1 MRAHG
6 RNDHDLCA
14 VVPPPLPPSLQPRSQ
29 RRASQSVGP
38 GADVDPS
45 SLSRHTC
52 DPVPSHALTRPTTLA
67 GAAYTSTRARALAL
81 GQRRDG
87 RWGVCRQRYG
97 MRPHR
102 FRWTRAVCSS
112 LCARPC
118 FRFVLGCPILCI
130 RVPAA
135 CPPAR
140 PSARPSSRHPRSRC
154 RRLVPT
160 GFSMQ
165 GDALWV
171 PSAAVQVP
179 SVQATPSV
187 GHARIPHPRMRRAV
201 DACSTAVRRLSEL
214 AAGRRVQPT
223 EPMLRSIGPSAHRPM
238 VVCCASAADG
248 SAGAARRC
256 AAAALCPRRL

>member
-38 GADVDPS
+38 DADVDPS

-52 DPVPSHALTRPTTLA
+52 DPVPSHARTRSTTLA

-140 PSARPSSRHPRSRC
+140 PSARPSSRHPRSQC

-160 GFSMQ
+160 GFSAGRCAMGAKRGSAGTQ
-165 GDALWV
+165 RPSHAQCG
-171 PSAAVQVP
+171 PSAHSAP
-179 SVQATPSV
+179 
-187 GHARIPHPRMRRAV
+187 RIRRAV
-201 DACSTAVRRLSEL
+201 DASSTAVRRLKRAGSR
-214 AAGRRVQPT
+214 AACAADGADAAVHRP
-223 EPMLRSIGPSAHRPM
+223 IGPSADGCMLR
-238 VVCCASAADG
+238 VCS
-248 SAGAARRC
+248 
-256 AAAALCPRRL
+256 